1 MSENRRLLVQK
12 SQRLIQNDVL
22 LAQKSLLGEHDMLL
36 DQNSQGLGE
45 NDELLLQI
53 IDRSRDKMISC
64 WRKNRKVKAKK
75 TSYWPKN

>member
-1 MSENRRLLVQK
+1 MLLVQK
-12 SQRLIQNDVL
+12 SQSLIQNDVL

-53 IDRSRDKMISC
+53 IDRSRDKMIC
-64 WRKNRKVKAKK
+64 C
-75 TSYWPKN
+75 